1 MKEAVEKIIKALVD
15 NTEAVE
21 VSENASERSTVIEV
35 RVAGGDVGR
44 IIGREGR
51 TIKAI
56 RSILYVA
63 GQKHGKRFVLDVVED

>member
-1 MKEAVEKIIKALVD
+1 MKEAVEKIIKALVSEPD
-15 NTEAVE
+15 AVD
-21 VSENASERSTVIEV
+21 VRENANDRSTLFEV
-35 RVAGGDVGR
+35 RVGAGEMGR

-63 GQKHGKRFVLDVVED
+63 GQKHGKRFVLEVIE